1 MSTDDLNTTID
12 ALTQALTPVKK
23 CAHPYVSA
31 SFVFT
36 LTLIYGAVM
45 VFYIGLR
52 PDLPEK
58 WGSMFF
64 VTGIFSAL
72 GLYIT
77 SAIAAAWLCRPDT
90 HGRTWLPL
98 IPIGFA
104 GFLASVTFVQAL
116 QQGLHFPL
124 PHWDHCF
131 TDGTLMSSIPA
142 AALMFMTMNG
152 HTTRPRM
159 MATMVILAVIAL
171 SYIGLRFTCMMDTVG
186 HSFFYHIFP
195 ATIFG
200 AVIGMLARRLF
211 RW

>member
-1 MSTDDLNTTID
+1 MSTDDLNKTID
-12 ALTQALTPVKK
+12 ALTQKLTPVKR

-31 SFVFT
+31 SLLFT
-36 LTLIYGAVM
+36 LTLIYGAAM
-45 VFYIGLR
+45 VYLIGLR

-58 WGSMFF
+58 WESLFF
-64 VTGIFSAL
+64 VTEILSAL

-77 SAIAAAWLCRPDT
+77 AGLATSWLCRPDT
-90 HGRTWLPL
+90 HGCPWLPYV
-98 IPIGFA
+98 PIGFA
-104 GFLASVTFVQAL
+104 VFLTAITALQAV
-116 QQGLHFPL
+116 QQGLNFPM
-124 PHWDHCF
+124 PHWNHCF
-131 TDGTLMSSIPA
+131 TDGTLMSTVPA
-142 AALMFMTMNG
+142 AALIFITMHG

-159 MATMVILAVIAL
+159 MAFMVILAVMAL
-171 SYIGLRFTCMMDTVG
+171 SYLGLRFTCMMDTVG